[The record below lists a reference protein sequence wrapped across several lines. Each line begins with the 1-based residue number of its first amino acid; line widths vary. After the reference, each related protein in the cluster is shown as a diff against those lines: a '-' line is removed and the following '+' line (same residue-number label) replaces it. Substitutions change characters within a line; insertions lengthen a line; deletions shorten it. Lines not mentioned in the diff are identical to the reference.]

1 MSRIAIGHCYYFDL
15 GDNEKYLLVIAIKD
29 IKFSYTIIV
38 WVKYNLLLKVGNLL
52 KIDYGSF
59 ILLCTIKEIS
69 MIFFCRIR
77 YYRLHLINDKMKHKL
92 EILQSY
98 DL

>member
-59 ILLCTIKEIS
+59 ILLRTITEIS
-69 MIFFCRIR
+69 MIFFCRI
-77 YYRLHLINDKMKHKL
+77 IIDC
-92 EILQSY
+92 I
-98 DL
+98 

>member
-59 ILLCTIKEIS
+59 ILLRTAAKFIS
-69 MIFFCRIR
+69 
-77 YYRLHLINDKMKHKL
+77 
-92 EILQSY
+92 
-98 DL
+98 

>member
-1 MSRIAIGHCYYFDL
+1 MGEYFLSRIAIGHCYYFDL

-59 ILLCTIKEIS
+59 ILLRTITEI
-69 MIFFCRIR
+69 
-77 YYRLHLINDKMKHKL
+77 Y
-92 EILQSY
+92 Q
-98 DL
+98 

>member
-1 MSRIAIGHCYYFDL
+1 MGEYFLSRIAIGHCYYFDL

-52 KIDYGSF
+52 KIDYGSL
-59 ILLCTIKEIS
+59 ILLRT
-69 MIFFCRIR
+69 MIMNIA
-77 YYRLHLINDKMKHKL
+77 IEN
-92 EILQSY
+92 S
-98 DL
+98 